1 MCFSNLPVE
10 FDEDGDPYL
19 ADEADDVT
27 SPGENDRIGAVDDEC
42 GCDQNAD
49 AAIDAAPEAAYD
61 AILAAMPETAR
72 ADLTDSGTATTE
84 VDSSADDRHG
94 RDTVEGD

>member
-27 SPGENDRIGAVDDEC
+27 SPGEDRAGAVADDRGRTAEE
-42 GCDQNAD
+42 DV
-49 AAIDAAPEAAYD
+49 AIDAAPEAAYD

-72 ADLTDSGTATTE
+72 ADLTGSDTATTE
-84 VDSSADDRHG
+84 LDSSVDDRHG
-94 RDTVEGD
+94 RDAAEGD

>member
-27 SPGENDRIGAVDDEC
+27 SPGENDRIGAVADDRGRAAEE
-42 GCDQNAD
+42 DV
-49 AAIDAAPEAAYD
+49 AIDAAPEAAYD

-72 ADLTDSGTATTE
+72 ADLTGSDTATTE
-84 VDSSADDRHG
+84 LDSSIDDRHG
-94 RDTVEGD
+94 CDAAEGD

>member
-27 SPGENDRIGAVDDEC
+27 SPGEDRVGAVADDCSCAAEK
-42 GCDQNAD
+42 D
-49 AAIDAAPEAAYD
+49 AIDAAPEAAYD
-61 AILAAMPETAR
+61 AILAEIPETAR
-72 ADLTDSGTATTE
+72 SDLTDEDMATTE